1 MHKILELSLQ
11 ALVTNH
17 SVLLHIEMK
26 NIMSLG
32 VKKNQKLALLKNHHK
47 VGTYH
52 FWKSHHHL
60 VLKRRAD
67 LYLTKTAK

>member
-1 MHKILELSLQ
+1 MYKILELSLQ

-32 VKKNQKLALLKNHHK
+32 LKEESK
-47 VGTYH
+47 IS
-52 FWKSHHHL
+52 F
-60 VLKRRAD
+60 A
-67 LYLTKTAK
+67 